1 MSANTGI
8 LTYNDGVYQLTTTY
22 YSPTVVVPTTGKK
35 LGALYCFLSKVD
47 PWVDEDVPPVPEQS
61 QKYIKQVFKNMFVAK
76 QISTNDMSP
85 VIERIDWKTGDVYDY
100 YRDDVNMFALEP
112 NGTIARRFYIKNRYD
127 QVFKCLWNN
136 DGEPSTVEPLFEPGT
151 FNANQ
156 IFQGADDYK
165 WKYMYTISSGIK
177 MKFMDDAWIPIP
189 LGNTTPNPVEST
201 KTYGGIETIIVTN
214 GGSNYNQATAPV
226 TITVT
231 GDGTGAYANAVIS
244 GGVVT
249 DITIANTGYNYTYAN
264 VSISSAQGSGAQA
277 VTYVSPVGGH
287 GFNPISELGA
297 RHIMITATFDRDES
311 GNLPTD
317 IDYRQIGILS
327 NPFAYFGTTY
337 GQANAQIYKTTTD
350 FVVSP
355 GFGNYSP
362 DETIYQSPD
371 GLIENA
377 YFTATVLSFDSTF
390 NTVKLINTNGTP
402 VENALLIGKTTL
414 TTRVGLQVQTPS
426 FIPYSGYMIYL
437 ENRTAVQRNADGSEQ
452 FKLVLG
458 Y

>member
-35 LGALYCFLSKVD
+35 LGTLYCFLSKVEPWSNEED
-47 PWVDEDVPPVPEQS
+47 PPIPEQS

-85 VIERIDWKTGDVYDY
+85 VIERIDWKTGDIYDY
-100 YRDDVNMFALEP
+100 YRDDVNMFALES
-112 NGTIARRFYIKNRYD
+112 NGTIARRFYIRNRYD

-165 WKYMYTISSGIK
+165 WKYMYTISTGIK

-214 GGSNYNQATAPV
+214 GGSNYNQATSPV

-231 GDGTGAYANAVIS
+231 GDGIGAYANAVIS

-264 VSISSAQGSGAQA
+264 VSISSSQGSGAQA

-297 RHIMITATFDRDES
+297 RHIMITANFDRDES

-362 DETIYQSPD
+362 DETIYQSSD

-426 FIPYSGYMIYL
+426 FIPYSGYMLYL
-437 ENRTAVQRNADGSEQ
+437 ENRAAVQRNADSSEQ